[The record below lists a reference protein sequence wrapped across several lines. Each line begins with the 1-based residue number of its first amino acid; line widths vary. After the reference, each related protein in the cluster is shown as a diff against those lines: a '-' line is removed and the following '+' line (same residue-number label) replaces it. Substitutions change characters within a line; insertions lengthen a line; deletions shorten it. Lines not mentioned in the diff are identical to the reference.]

1 MRVQPIFKKSENSM
15 NPATASVYQGLVA
28 TIKAWLFSDEFK
40 DRHRHAKKDFTRQRC
55 LPFVI
60 VVIFLLNMVKRVLQD
75 ELDEFFK
82 LLNQQDVAVRIVTKS
97 AFSQARKKLR
107 YDAFVELNQIQVDY
121 FYEHFECKRWYG
133 FRLLAVDGS
142 TSQLPRTAEV
152 AKHFGAWHPAQG
164 DPCPLARVSQMF
176 DVLNDVTL
184 EALISP
190 KETGERTLAARHF
203 DHLTRS
209 DLVLIDRG
217 YPAFWLFALLVKQGA
232 QFCARMPL
240 GGWQPVE
247 RFVASGLSEQTAL
260 LWPSSESIQECR
272 SRGLSPAPIKVRLMR
287 VELDSGEVE
296 VLATSLL
303 DGVTYPTTVFKEL
316 YHQRW
321 PVEENYKVM
330 KSRIETENFTGKS
343 VLAVYQD
350 FHAKVFTTNL
360 TAILAHPAQKVVEQ
374 ESRGRKYI
382 YQVNMTNALSK
393 MKDTVVLLVQRTTIL
408 PLLECLWQVITQT
421 IEPIRP
427 GRSCPRNK
435 RVRPRRFPM
444 AYKPVR

>member
-1 MRVQPIFKKSENSM
+1 
-15 NPATASVYQGLVA
+15 
-28 TIKAWLFSDEFK
+28 
-40 DRHRHAKKDFTRQRC
+40 
-55 LPFVI
+55 
-60 VVIFLLNMVKRVLQD
+60 MVKRALQD
-75 ELDEFFK
+75 ELDELFK

-97 AFSQARKKLR
+97 AFSQARKKLK
-107 YDAFVELNQIQVDY
+107 YEAFVELNQIQVDY
-121 FYEHFECKRWYG
+121 FYEHFECKRWHG
-133 FRLLAVDGS
+133 LRLLAVNGS
-142 TSQLPRTAEV
+142 TSQLPRTSEV
-152 AKHFGAWHPAQG
+152 VEHFGVWHPTQG

-184 EALISP
+184 EAFISP
-190 KETGERTLAARHF
+190 KETGERALAAQHF
-203 DHLTRS
+203 DHLKRR

-217 YPAFWLFALLVKQGA
+217 YPAFWLFALIVERGA

-247 RFVASGLSEQTAL
+247 RFVASGLSEQIVL
-260 LWPSSESIQECR
+260 LWPSSKAIQECR
-272 SRGLSPAPIKVRLMR
+272 SRGLSVAPIKVRLIR

-296 VLATSLL
+296 VLATSLV
-303 DGVTYPTTVFKEL
+303 DDVAYPTTAFKEL

-330 KSRIETENFTGKS
+330 KSRIEIENFTGKS

-350 FHAKVFTTNL
+350 FHAEVFTANL

-374 ESRGRKYI
+374 KSRGRKYT

-408 PLLECLWQVITQT
+408 PILERFWQVITQT

-427 GRSCPRNK
+427 GRSYPHEK
-435 RVRPRRFPM
+435 RVRRRRFPM
-444 AYKPVR
+444 AYKAIR